1 LQTECTQV
9 GRIIHLEGLVSGVK
23 MGLSGAAIIVE
34 AMNSLLS
41 TFHGGWNLAQVQDTL
56 SSQESSADVV
66 QEALGVGALGWLG
79 YIVKQGA
86 GDELLAALDAFFLG
100 EEFVN
105 RSSAGFGATTARTC
119 GGPESQSLQGTKS
132 TIEVP

>member
-9 GRIIHLEGLVSGVK
+9 GRIIHLIMLYSGGLVLGVK

-66 QEALGVGALGWLG
+66 QEALGVGALG
-79 YIVKQGA
+79 
-86 GDELLAALDAFFLG
+86 
-100 EEFVN
+100 
-105 RSSAGFGATTARTC
+105 
-119 GGPESQSLQGTKS
+119 
-132 TIEVP
+132 